1 MTEDSAL
8 EAVLKRDRWIVA
20 AGLAA
25 VTLLAWID
33 LARMAIAM
41 RPIYMSMSDM
51 VDMAGM
57 HPWTW
62 VDFALMF
69 WMWVVMMVAM
79 MLPSAAPMMLLH
91 ARVCRTS
98 VTNAHALAP
107 TVVFA
112 GGYLVAWVAFS
123 VVATSL
129 QWGLERGALL
139 SATMVST
146 SPLLG
151 GFLLLVAGIYQWTP
165 YKQAC
170 LRYCRSPVQFIAAH
184 WRRGTVG
191 AFRMGLEHGAF
202 CVGCCWALMGLL
214 FFGGVMNLLW
224 IAVIAF
230 FVLLEKVVPRGAQ
243 GGRLTG
249 ALMVAVGALVVLLA

>member
-1 MTEDSAL
+1 MTQDSAL

-20 AGLAA
+20 VGLAA

-41 RPIYMSMSDM
+41 RSISVSMGDM
-51 VDMAGM
+51 VYMAGM
-57 HPWTW
+57 HRWIG

-79 MLPSAAPMMLLH
+79 MLPSAAPMILLH
-91 ARVCRTS
+91 LRVCRMS
-98 VTNAHALAP
+98 VTTAHALAP
-107 TVVFA
+107 TAVFA

-123 VVATSL
+123 AVATSL
-129 QWGLERGALL
+129 QWGLQRGALL

-165 YKQAC
+165 YKQVC
-170 LRYCRSPVQFIAAH
+170 LRYCRSPVQFVAAH
-184 WRRGTVG
+184 WRRGTAG
-191 AFRMGLEHGAF
+191 AFRMGLEHGAL

-214 FFGGVMNLLW
+214 FLGGVMNFLW
-224 IAVIAF
+224 IAAITF

-243 GGRLTG
+243 GGRLSG
-249 ALMVAVGALVVLLA
+249 GLMVAVGALVVLLG

>member
-1 MTEDSAL
+1 MTQDSAL
-8 EAVLKRDRWIVA
+8 ESVLKRDRWIVA

-25 VTLLAWID
+25 VTFLAWIA
-33 LARMAIAM
+33 LARMVIAM
-41 RPIYMSMSDM
+41 RSISMSMGDM

-57 HPWTW
+57 HQWTW

-79 MLPSAAPMMLLH
+79 MLPSAAPMILLH
-91 ARVCRTS
+91 ARFCRTS
-98 VTNAHALAP
+98 VTTAHALAP
-107 TVVFA
+107 TAVFA
-112 GGYLVAWVAFS
+112 AGYLVAWVAFS

-170 LRYCRSPVQFIAAH
+170 LRHCRSPVQFVAAH
-184 WRRGTVG
+184 WRRGTAG

-214 FFGGVMNLLW
+214 FFGGVMNFLW
-224 IAVIAF
+224 IALITF

-243 GGRLTG
+243 GGRLSG
-249 ALMVAVGALVVLLA
+249 GLMVAVGALVVLLA

>member
-1 MTEDSAL
+1 MPQESAL

-33 LARMAIAM
+33 LARMAIAT
-41 RPIYMSMSDM
+41 RSISMSMGDM

-62 VDFALMF
+62 VDFALIF

-79 MLPSAAPMMLLH
+79 MLPSAAPMILLH

-98 VTNAHALAP
+98 VTTAHALAP
-107 TVVFA
+107 TAVFA
-112 GGYLVAWVAFS
+112 GGYLVAWGAFS

-146 SPLLG
+146 SPLLRG
-151 GFLLLVAGIYQWTP
+151 VLLL
-165 YKQAC
+165 
-170 LRYCRSPVQFIAAH
+170 F
-184 WRRGTVG
+184 RG
-191 AFRMGLEHGAF
+191 L
-202 CVGCCWALMGLL
+202 C
-214 FFGGVMNLLW
+214 
-224 IAVIAF
+224 
-230 FVLLEKVVPRGAQ
+230 Q
-243 GGRLTG
+243 
-249 ALMVAVGALVVLLA
+249 

>member
-1 MTEDSAL
+1 MTQDSAL
-8 EAVLKRDRWIVA
+8 ESVLKRDRWIVA

-33 LARMAIAM
+33 LARMAIST
-41 RPIYMSMSDM
+41 RSICKSMGDM
-51 VDMAGM
+51 VDMAGI
-57 HPWTW
+57 HQWTW
-62 VDFALMF
+62 GDFALMF

-79 MLPSAAPMMLLH
+79 MLPSAAPMILLH
-91 ARVCRTS
+91 ARVYRTS
-98 VTNAHALAP
+98 VTTPHALAP
-107 TVVFA
+107 TAVFA
-112 GGYLVAWVAFS
+112 SGYVVAWVAFS

-129 QWGLERGALL
+129 QWGLERGALV

-151 GFLLLVAGIYQWTP
+151 GVLLLVAGIYQWTP
-165 YKQAC
+165 YKRAC
-170 LRYCRSPVQFIAAH
+170 LRYCRSPVQFVATH
-184 WRRGTVG
+184 WRRGTAG
-191 AFRMGLEHGAF
+191 AFYMGLEHGAF

-214 FFGGVMNLLW
+214 FLGGVMNFLW

-243 GGRLTG
+243 GGRLSG
-249 ALMVAVGALVVLLA
+249 GLMVTVGVLVVLLD